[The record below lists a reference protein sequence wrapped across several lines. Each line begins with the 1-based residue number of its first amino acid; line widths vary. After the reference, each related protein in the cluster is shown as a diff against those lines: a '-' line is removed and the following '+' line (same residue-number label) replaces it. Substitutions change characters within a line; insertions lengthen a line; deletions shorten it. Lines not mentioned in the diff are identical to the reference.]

1 MTRLEVNVLKR
12 IRFLLLAIVL
22 SISSLPL
29 FSVQAAALVASPIL
43 QSPSSSYTYITGDT
57 TPTLIFRAAPG
68 QRIEILKDIQII
80 GTGLGQGEHPVDIE
94 ITEALTPGLHQ
105 LSYRGVDLQSSEV
118 SESNYFRILVS
129 SSSLDISTIAPIAS
143 SLSADSLSHL
153 LNRIKPIHSDE
164 SQVNYS
170 HSWYRIIANDNELTS
185 TLTVTVYDQYG
196 YPLTDLSNDNFTLS
210 INGDSYTSSLSTAAQ
225 IAEGVYQFQ
234 FAPTSPVGGVAI
246 LYLNGYSLGSQNIGT
261 PTILTIPPTSYN
273 VVVGQSFTLPTT
285 VQAQMTEGDPTTV
298 NVDWGTTNVNTSVSG
313 TFEFTGTV
321 ANYAGTAKLYLTV
334 TEASDF
340 RIVLTWGEN
349 PSDLDSHLFGT
360 IPAGDFHVYF
370 SNKTYTVGE
379 ATYARMEQDITTG
392 YGPETT
398 TIYVTDDVGAFRFG
412 VNRYSGAETLAAS
425 DAVVKLYRGNN
436 LIETFTVPTE
446 GAAESYWNVFQ
457 IVSGQLIADGPDV
470 ALNQLEADMDV
481 SFHTAINRAIGIIHM
496 LPDQPTTDEISAALT
511 IVNDVI
517 ATYLSGEDVDI
528 DQYIVNYS
536 ELIPHILQ

>member
-273 VVVGQSFTLPTT
+273 VVVG
-285 VQAQMTEGDPTTV
+285 
-298 NVDWGTTNVNTSVSG
+298 
-313 TFEFTGTV
+313 
-321 ANYAGTAKLYLTV
+321 
-334 TEASDF
+334 
-340 RIVLTWGEN
+340 
-349 PSDLDSHLFGT
+349 
-360 IPAGDFHVYF
+360 
-370 SNKTYTVGE
+370 
-379 ATYARMEQDITTG
+379 
-392 YGPETT
+392 
-398 TIYVTDDVGAFRFG
+398 
-412 VNRYSGAETLAAS
+412 
-425 DAVVKLYRGNN
+425 
-436 LIETFTVPTE
+436 
-446 GAAESYWNVFQ
+446 
-457 IVSGQLIADGPDV
+457 
-470 ALNQLEADMDV
+470 
-481 SFHTAINRAIGIIHM
+481 
-496 LPDQPTTDEISAALT
+496 
-511 IVNDVI
+511 
-517 ATYLSGEDVDI
+517 
-528 DQYIVNYS
+528 
-536 ELIPHILQ
+536 